1 MPSASKDTPAETG
14 RTHDRIDYFGI
25 RSLVAALHVRA
36 ISLPVIVPLVH
47 SRADRQLKARSAG
60 QLVELGKSDAIKQ
73 LKLDLGAL
81 RDQLRATA
89 EDLAVNATAARQA
102 ERVLSDKESE
112 LARLRSALD
121 ERSTLED
128 VQKIEIVALRMQV
141 ETLHGRLAQT
151 GAAVEERRDAA
162 VRALSEKESELARLT
177 TALNERSVLADSQKD
192 EITVL
197 TMQVQTLN
205 ERLTQAGEETRAA
218 EDHGD
223 AALRA
228 LSEKKSELARLM
240 TALNERS
247 VLADSQKGEI
257 AALTTQVQTL
267 NERLTQAVGETRAVE
282 GRRDAAVRALSE
294 NESELARLT
303 TVLNERSVLA
313 NSHKAEIAA
322 LTMQVQTLD
331 ERLTQGGEETK
342 AVEERRDA
350 ALRALSEKESELA
363 ILTSVLE
370 ERSVLVDS
378 QKVENAALRTQGR
391 MLNERLIQAGKEARA
406 VEEHRD
412 VERSELKA
420 ATQNLMEERSKFEN
434 FHRHVTDLLQQL
446 TAQRTDDEVLN
457 RRAREDVE
465 NRLIEQSRLLNEG
478 ESELTH
484 LRGEIEIA
492 RKAED
497 DLRIAII
504 EIDGRANAAI
514 QNLNAEK
521 AQLQAAL
528 DRAHG
533 ERARLV
539 HELADLKR
547 RQTDEARAAERV
559 DNATLLPERVSD
571 IVAERAR
578 RSVSGR
584 LPQIAKS

>member
-128 VQKIEIVALRMQV
+128 VQKTEIVALRMQV

-218 EDHGD
+218 EDHRD

-228 LSEKKSELARLM
+228 LSEKESELARLM

-342 AVEERRDA
+342 AVEER
-350 ALRALSEKESELA
+350 
-363 ILTSVLE
+363 
-370 ERSVLVDS
+370 
-378 QKVENAALRTQGR
+378 
-391 MLNERLIQAGKEARA
+391 
-406 VEEHRD
+406 RD

>member
-1 MPSASKDTPAETG
+1 MHQRPSPRVTKSTSKTGPPKKDTWLGECTLLADCLVTFSHFDG
-14 RTHDRIDYFGI
+14 CHRRIDYFGI
-25 RSLVAALHVRA
+25 RSPVAALHVRA
-36 ISLPVIVPLVH
+36 ISLLVIVPLVH
-47 SRADRQLKARSAG
+47 SRSDRRLKARSAG

-73 LKLDLGAL
+73 LKVDLGAL
-81 RDQLRATA
+81 RDQLRATE
-89 EDLAVNATAARQA
+89 EDLAVNATATREA

-112 LARLRSALD
+112 LARLRSTLD

-128 VQKIEIVALRMQV
+128 VHKTEIVALRMQV

-151 GAAVEERRDAA
+151 GAAVEERSDAA
-162 VRALSEKESELARLT
+162 ARALSEKESELARLT
-177 TALNERSVLADSQKD
+177 TALNERSVLADLQKG
-192 EITVL
+192 EIAALTV
-197 TMQVQTLN
+197 QVQTLN
-205 ERLTQAGEETRAA
+205 ERLTEA
-218 EDHGD
+218 
-223 AALRA
+223 
-228 LSEKKSELARLM
+228 SE
-240 TALNERS
+240 
-247 VLADSQKGEI
+247 
-257 AALTTQVQTL
+257 
-267 NERLTQAVGETRAVE
+267 ETRAVE

-331 ERLTQGGEETK
+331 ERLSQAGQEAK
-342 AVEERRDA
+342 AVEERHDA
-350 ALRALSEKESELA
+350 ALRASSEKESELA
-363 ILTSVLE
+363 RLTSVIE

-378 QKVENAALRTQGR
+378 QKVENAALRMQGR
-391 MLNERLIQAGKEARA
+391 MVNERLIQAGKEARA
-406 VEEHRD
+406 VEERRD
-412 VERSELKA
+412 VERNELKA

-446 TAQRTDDEVLN
+446 TVQRTDDEVLN
-457 RRAREDVE
+457 RRAREDLE

-492 RKAED
+492 LKAED

-521 AQLQAAL
+521 AQLQAVL

-547 RQTDEARAAERV
+547 RQADEARAAERA
-559 DNATLLPERVSD
+559 DNATLPERVSD
-571 IVAERAR
+571 FVAERAQR
-578 RSVSGR
+578 AAYG
-584 LPQIAKS
+584 

>member
-1 MPSASKDTPAETG
+1 
-14 RTHDRIDYFGI
+14 
-25 RSLVAALHVRA
+25 LL
-36 ISLPVIVPLVH
+36 VIVPLVH
-47 SRADRQLKARSAG
+47 SRSDRRLKARSAG

-73 LKLDLGAL
+73 LKVDLGAL
-81 RDQLRATA
+81 RDQLRATE
-89 EDLAVNATAARQA
+89 EDLAVNATATREA

-128 VQKIEIVALRMQV
+128 VHKTEIVALRMQV

-151 GAAVEERRDAA
+151 GAAVEERSDAA
-162 VRALSEKESELARLT
+162 ARALSEKESELARLT
-177 TALNERSVLADSQKD
+177 TALNERSVLADLQKG
-192 EITVL
+192 EIAAL

-205 ERLTQAGEETRAA
+205 ERLTEA
-218 EDHGD
+218 
-223 AALRA
+223 
-228 LSEKKSELARLM
+228 SE
-240 TALNERS
+240 
-247 VLADSQKGEI
+247 
-257 AALTTQVQTL
+257 
-267 NERLTQAVGETRAVE
+267 ETRAVE

-331 ERLTQGGEETK
+331 ERLSQAGQEAK
-342 AVEERRDA
+342 AVEERHDA
-350 ALRALSEKESELA
+350 ALRASSEKESELA
-363 ILTSVLE
+363 RLTSVIE

-378 QKVENAALRTQGR
+378 QKVENAALRMQGR

-406 VEEHRD
+406 VEERRD

-446 TAQRTDDEVLN
+446 TVQRTDDEVLN
-457 RRAREDVE
+457 RRAREDLE

-492 RKAED
+492 LKAED

-521 AQLQAAL
+521 AQLQAVL

-547 RQTDEARAAERV
+547 RQADEARAAERA
-559 DNATLLPERVSD
+559 DNATLPERVSD
-571 IVAERAR
+571 FVAERAQR
-578 RSVSGR
+578 AAYG
-584 LPQIAKS
+584 